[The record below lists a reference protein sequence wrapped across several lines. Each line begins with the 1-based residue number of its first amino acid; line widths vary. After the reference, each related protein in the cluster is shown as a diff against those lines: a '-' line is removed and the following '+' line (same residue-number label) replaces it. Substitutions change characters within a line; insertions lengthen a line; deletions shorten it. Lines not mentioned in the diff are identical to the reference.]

1 MKTSHR
7 LLALIAPL
15 TLVGALVA
23 QPPRGGGGS
32 GPRGGHPVVRAL
44 DVDKNHEISAA
55 EIAGAA
61 AAIRK
66 LDKNNDGSVSA
77 DELRPARPA
86 DAPERPAPPAD
97 APVRTRPVDPVMLAL
112 DANVDGSLSAAEIA
126 NAPASLAA
134 LDANKDGKLTADEFR
149 PLPPEGAKAGKRG
162 ERK

>member
-7 LLALIAPL
+7 LLVLLAPL
-15 TLVGALVA
+15 TLASALIA
-23 QPPRGGGGS
+23 QPPRGGG

-61 AAIRK
+61 TAIRT
-66 LDKNNDGSVSA
+66 LDKNNDGTVSV
-77 DELRPARPA
+77 DELHPARPA

-97 APVRTRPVDPVMLAL
+97 APERNRPVDPVMLAL
-112 DANVDGSLSAAEIA
+112 DANADGSLSAAEIT

-134 LDANKDGKLTADEFR
+134 LDANKDGKLSADEFR
-149 PLPPEGAKAGKRG
+149 PLPPAGATNGQRG